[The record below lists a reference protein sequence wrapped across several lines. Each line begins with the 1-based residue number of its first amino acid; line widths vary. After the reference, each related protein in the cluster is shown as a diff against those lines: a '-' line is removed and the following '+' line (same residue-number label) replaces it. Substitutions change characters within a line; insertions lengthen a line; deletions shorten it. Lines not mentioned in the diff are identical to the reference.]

1 MRGRRSQEG
10 ELLPLNDN
18 INRINR
24 IAYKPTDSNS
34 STSESEMMEERVDEA
49 ERRQMQNEYE
59 EPVMPPVMRD
69 YALPVIETSP
79 SCILL
84 DEMSRN
90 YELKN
95 IHFNMLPYF
104 HGAAGEDP
112 LTFMREFYSIITT
125 FPLQRLSEEQPRMR
139 CFPYTMK
146 DVAKQWLMTL
156 PAASLCTWS
165 AVYKKF
171 MGKFYSHQKTAE
183 IRNKI
188 ACFTQGD
195 GESFHEAWDR
205 YKLLLNHCPHHRY
218 PLELQNQFFYDGL
231 TLNCQATV
239 DNAAGGAIAEKTMEE
254 TFQLFEKLGANS
266 QQKSVRGRKPGVY
279 ELKTTPGM
287 VQQMAELSRQND
299 SAFKDIYDILSKVN
313 VNLPL
318 LEMIQK
324 MPAYAKFFKELN
336 TRKRHYGHNER
347 VMISETVSAVLQ
359 QKLPPKLKDPGSFNI
374 DITVGN
380 TKKERAML
388 DLGASINLMP
398 YSVYVQLGLHD
409 LKPTSMSLLLAD
421 RSTRHPRGIIEDILI
436 QVDKLIIPADFVIL
450 DMDDER
456 ATERDL
462 PILLGRPFMAT
473 ARTIIDVQNGK
484 LSMTVLDETVEFK
497 VFDSLPYPVGSH
509 DCF

>member
-18 INRINR
+18 INRVSR
-24 IAYKPTDSNS
+24 IAYKSTDSNS

-49 ERRQMQNEYE
+49 ERRQMQNQHE

-95 IHFNMLPYF
+95 IHFNMLPFF
-104 HGAAGEDP
+104 HGAASEDP
-112 LTFMREFYSIITT
+112 LTFMWEFYSIITT
-125 FPLQRLSEEQPRMR
+125 FPLQRLSEEQRRMR

-156 PAASLCTWS
+156 PARSLCTWS

-188 ACFTQGD
+188 ACFTQAE

-231 TLNCQATV
+231 TLNCHATV
-239 DNAAGGAIAEKTMEE
+239 DNAAEGAIAEKTMEE
-254 TFQLFEKLGANS
+254 TFQLLKKLDANS
-266 QQKSVRGRKPGVY
+266 QQKSVRGKKPGVY
-279 ELKTTPGM
+279 EMKTTPEM
-287 VQQMAELSRQND
+287 VQQMAELSRQSNND
-299 SAFKDIYDILSKVN
+299 LAFKDIYDILSKVN

-324 MPAYAKFFKELN
+324 MPVYAKFFKELN
-336 TRKRHYGHNER
+336 TWKRQYGHNKR
-347 VMISETVSAVLQ
+347 VMILETVSAVLQ

-380 TKKERAML
+380 VKKDRAML

-398 YSVYVQLGLHD
+398 YSVYTQLGLHD

-421 RSTRHPRGIIEDILI
+421 RST
-436 QVDKLIIPADFVIL
+436 
-450 DMDDER
+450 
-456 ATERDL
+456 
-462 PILLGRPFMAT
+462 
-473 ARTIIDVQNGK
+473 
-484 LSMTVLDETVEFK
+484 
-497 VFDSLPYPVGSH
+497 
-509 DCF
+509 

>member
-1 MRGRRSQEG
+1 
-10 ELLPLNDN
+10 
-18 INRINR
+18 
-24 IAYKPTDSNS
+24 
-34 STSESEMMEERVDEA
+34 MEERVDEA

-125 FPLQRLSEEQPRMR
+125 FPLQRLSEEQLRMR

-287 VQQMAELSRQND
+287 VQQMAELSRQVQSLMSSRGKRPDVACSICGVNGHEFDECSSRETCQEFEQEQVQALND
-299 SAFKDIYDILSKVN
+299 YPQRQRNDPYSNNYNPGWRNHPNFSWRDNQQQQGQYQAN
-313 VNLPL
+313 PL
-318 LEMIQK
+318 QRFQPFQQNQYQSNAQNSYNQRAGPSSQQVKPSIED
-324 MPAYAKFFKELN
+324 KFDKLMQMYQQQEAS
-336 TRKRHYGHNER
+336 TRKLE
-347 VMISETVSAVLQ
+347 I
-359 QKLPPKLKDPGSFNI
+359 
-374 DITVGN
+374 
-380 TKKERAML
+380 
-388 DLGASINLMP
+388 
-398 YSVYVQLGLHD
+398 
-409 LKPTSMSLLLAD
+409 
-421 RSTRHPRGIIEDILI
+421 
-436 QVDKLIIPADFVIL
+436 
-450 DMDDER
+450 
-456 ATERDL
+456 
-462 PILLGRPFMAT
+462 
-473 ARTIIDVQNGK
+473 
-484 LSMTVLDETVEFK
+484 
-497 VFDSLPYPVGSH
+497 
-509 DCF
+509 